1 MNKIQQTCKTF
12 FKQQSKLINEKQFWQ
27 IQLINGFQGIV
38 RLGAYLAATAA
49 FIFFLSLTLIQKPL
63 ATPEAKTFIIGLSF
77 VVVFILFFMTVL
89 FPLAFFVASS
99 GEKGKF
105 FNSLWILFF
114 MIFLSFG
121 TLSNST
127 EKLVELSLEWMGYFL
142 VIAYAALLL
151 KIVSKALIF
160 KNIDNEKEFERW
172 TPFMRK
178 VVSEEVKEQDFTYD
192 IKNMKSGYD
201 KTVTF
206 KTKLK
211 FKYSFVWITR
221 SVQKHDPSL
230 ELYDQLDKVYWPLD
244 KFTHGQR
251 PLIRKKK
258 EVKNGK

>member
-1 MNKIQQTCKTF
+1 MNKILQTCKTF
-12 FKQQSKLINEKQFWQ
+12 FKQQSNLIHEKQFWQ
-27 IQLINGFQGIV
+27 IQLINGFQRIA
-38 RLGAYLAATAA
+38 RLGAYLAETAA

-63 ATPEAKTFIIGLSF
+63 VTPEGKTFIVGR
-77 VVVFILFFMTVL
+77 
-89 FPLAFFVASS
+89 SS

-114 MIFLSFG
+114 MIFLSFV
-121 TLSNST
+121 TLSNPT

-142 VIAYAALLL
+142 IIAYAALLL
-151 KIVSKALIF
+151 KIVRKALIF

-201 KTVTF
+201 KTVTY
-206 KTKLK
+206 KTELK

-221 SVQKHDPSL
+221 SVQKHDPGL
-230 ELYDQLDKVYWPLD
+230 ELHGQLDKVYWPLD
-244 KFTHGQR
+244 KFTHGKR

-258 EVKNGK
+258 EVKNVK